1 MSKKRKDFIY
11 ISCSKLKD
19 DEINPIDINSTYDSE
34 HAGITQTI
42 SSGLSDDAKE
52 KYEKGSE
59 ITLYLYRLDTEKNPV
74 LYKSV
79 RVKKNEDTYKLG
91 ENTKYDVPESF
102 QPFSADGESA
112 ESNNDGDTQDET
124 VDNSEENIT
133 DTNSEEQPKSDT
145 SAENAEEQKPEE
157 ASADNQEQNTET
169 DQKASEENK
178 ENTETNEE
186 NTTQESAAVVA
197 ASVAGIA
204 VLQELSTLLFMGTDK
219 IITEVKKPKYKK
231 FFRKYREIFIP
242 EAPDVFSLKKE
253 KFFLKED
260 GSKSDDKVRDRIK
273 KYGLG
278 KENSQIIYYQDK
290 EPVAGIIMEK
300 EFSTMFM
307 MLANGHGIEALLMN
321 LSGIADKSSSVKVT
335 SKYQKYAD
343 FITACID
350 IDCGIITKRAKTFL
364 KKAQKEIANYIK
376 EHKDDDVK
384 KEDANASD
392 FSRLNRDLGKEAHSS
407 SNNTENKI
415 NQPTEKPSSQSTAT
429 VADAVNKMAQA
440 KQNADKALANESVM
454 TEGFFGKKEVI
465 LPNDDDIRIAIDT
478 FRSAVNKINP
488 SIKKLIKFKTEK
500 YVDPKDKE
508 HMIIA
513 TFEVN
518 DDQAKLYGSFSNGSV
533 STQTKAD
540 REKMAI
546 WNIISYSN
554 KILKKKNLKLKVKSY
569 LYPIY
574 FSDASGYIEISYIS
588 TKKADLT
595 NEAAALIES
604 FEDIIY
610 PGMNYGLM
618 YDICENTCKYLAEE
632 KCVSPK
638 SLYIFHDYVVEKVL
652 KAKDRNNLDDSDFG
666 IPEERKYPIH
676 DEAHVRAAIQRFNY
690 VDKKNEK
697 LLANNI
703 IKALKKFDMLDSIKV
718 SEDNRFSKY
727 LGKEFKEFVESYD
740 VNPIPVIREF
750 NVGTMLPNVGTTLP
764 VWGSD
769 FSNSDIHAVVADTDS
784 EIIDKYAFLYDTKD
798 ALKDAKEV
806 TDYLTSNGVDDID
819 RKENSQQ
826 VTYEDF
832 SEIRE
837 LNPADINEYPKK
849 QIWFD
854 DVVSHFVDDMK
865 IFFPLDFDSAK
876 LPDCCN
882 FMKDGYQFNLD
893 KDKTIGKHDLICRV
907 LENKGWEYN
916 TDGCTICARKSVP
929 SVGKCAVAV
938 IKPSIGY
945 AMINTIQNPTDMD
958 VVTESVDE
966 HKHAKIDPDIQKVIT
981 KLNKMGYTTVASC
994 SGHPNTRVKND
1005 QYRDGILNGKL
1016 YTTARIV
1023 FDKDY
1028 DIGAPKGWETKDFDN
1043 GFGIYPKPDNYTFS
1057 KGKPDDAFIKWKVQ
1071 YMEDLNNWVDKLSSK
1086 ETDEEEAK
1094 TESVSDIFEEFTNN
1108 LFG

>member
-34 HAGITQTI
+34 HAGITQII
-42 SSGLSDDAKE
+42 SSGLSDDVKE

-102 QPFSADGESA
+102 QPFSANGESA

-124 VDNSEENIT
+124 VDNSEENTT
-133 DTNSEEQPKSDT
+133 DTNTEEQPESDT
-145 SAENAEEQKPEE
+145 SVENAEEQKPEE
-157 ASADNQEQNTET
+157 ASTDNQEQNTET
-169 DQKASEENK
+169 DKKASEENK
-178 ENTETNEE
+178 ENAENQEENNSENTENNEE

-197 ASVAGIA
+197 AGVAGIA

-307 MLANGHGIEALLMN
+307 MLANGHGIEALLMD

-364 KKAQKEIANYIK
+364 KKAQKEIANYVK

-415 NQPTEKPSSQSTAT
+415 NQPTEKPSSQTSAT
-429 VADAVNKMAQA
+429 VADVVNKMTQA
-440 KQNADKALANESVM
+440 KQNADKALANESV
-454 TEGFFGKKEVI
+454 
-465 LPNDDDIRIAIDT
+465 A
-478 FRSAVNKINP
+478 
-488 SIKKLIKFKTEK
+488 
-500 YVDPKDKE
+500 
-508 HMIIA
+508 
-513 TFEVN
+513 
-518 DDQAKLYGSFSNGSV
+518 
-533 STQTKAD
+533 
-540 REKMAI
+540 
-546 WNIISYSN
+546 
-554 KILKKKNLKLKVKSY
+554 
-569 LYPIY
+569 
-574 FSDASGYIEISYIS
+574 
-588 TKKADLT
+588 

-604 FEDIIY
+604 FENIIY

-618 YDICENTCKYLAEE
+618 YDICENACKYLSEE

-638 SLYIFHDYVVEKVL
+638 SLYAFHDYVVEKVL

-798 ALKDAKEV
+798 AVKDAKEV

-865 IFFPLDFDSAK
+865 IFFPLDFDSTK

-958 VVTESVDE
+958 VVTESTDE

-1071 YMEDLNNWVDKLSSK
+1071 YMEDLNNWIDKLSGK
-1086 ETDEEEAK
+1086 ETDEEETK

>member
-19 DEINPIDINSTYDSE
+19 DEISPIDINSTYDSE

-42 SSGLSDDAKE
+42 NSELSDDVKE

-112 ESNNDGDTQDET
+112 ESNNDNSQDET
-124 VDNSEENIT
+124 VDNSEETTT
-133 DTNSEEQPKSDT
+133 DTNSEEQPESDT
-145 SAENAEEQKPEE
+145 STENAEEQKPEE
-157 ASADNQEQNTET
+157 SSADNQEHNTET
-169 DQKASEENK
+169 DQNVSEENK
-178 ENTETNEE
+178 ENSDNQEE

-197 ASVAGIA
+197 AGVAGIA

-231 FFRKYREIFIP
+231 FFRRYREIFIP
-242 EAPDVFSLKKE
+242 EAPDIFSLKKE

-350 IDCGIITKRAKTFL
+350 VDCGIITKRAKSFL
-364 KKAQKEIANYIK
+364 KKAQKEIANYVK

-407 SNNTENKI
+407 SNNTENKV
-415 NQPTEKPSSQSTAT
+415 NQPTEKQGSQSSAT
-429 VADAVNKMAQA
+429 ISDVVNKMAQA
-440 KQNADKALANESVM
+440 KQNADKALSNESV
-454 TEGFFGKKEVI
+454 
-465 LPNDDDIRIAIDT
+465 A
-478 FRSAVNKINP
+478 
-488 SIKKLIKFKTEK
+488 
-500 YVDPKDKE
+500 
-508 HMIIA
+508 
-513 TFEVN
+513 
-518 DDQAKLYGSFSNGSV
+518 
-533 STQTKAD
+533 
-540 REKMAI
+540 
-546 WNIISYSN
+546 
-554 KILKKKNLKLKVKSY
+554 
-569 LYPIY
+569 
-574 FSDASGYIEISYIS
+574 
-588 TKKADLT
+588 

-638 SLYIFHDYVVEKVL
+638 SLYAFHDYVVEKVL
-652 KAKDRNNLDDSDFG
+652 KAKDRNNLDDSEFG

-769 FSNSDIHAVVADTDS
+769 FSNSDIHAIVADTDS

-798 ALKDAKEV
+798 AVNDAKEV

-865 IFFPLDFDSAK
+865 IFFPLDFDSTK

-893 KDKTIGKHDLICRV
+893 KDKTIGKHDLICRI
-907 LENKGWEYN
+907 LETKGWEYN

-929 SVGKCAVAV
+929 SIGKCAVAV

-1071 YMEDLNNWVDKLSSK
+1071 YMEDLNNWIDKLSGK
-1086 ETDEEEAK
+1086 ETDEEETK

>member
-19 DEINPIDINSTYDSE
+19 DEISPIDINSTYDSE

-42 SSGLSDDAKE
+42 SSKLSDDVKE

-124 VDNSEENIT
+124 VDNSEENTT
-133 DTNSEEQPKSDT
+133 DTNTEEKPESDT

-157 ASADNQEQNTET
+157 ASTDNQEQNTET
-169 DQKASEENK
+169 DKKASEENK
-178 ENTETNEE
+178 ENTENQEE

-242 EAPDVFSLKKE
+242 EAPDIFSLKKE

-350 IDCGIITKRAKTFL
+350 VDCGIITKRAKSFL
-364 KKAQKEIANYIK
+364 KKAQKEIANYVK

-415 NQPTEKPSSQSTAT
+415 NQPTEKPSSQTSAT
-429 VADAVNKMAQA
+429 VADAVNKMTQA
-440 KQNADKALANESVM
+440 KQNADKALANESV
-454 TEGFFGKKEVI
+454 
-465 LPNDDDIRIAIDT
+465 A
-478 FRSAVNKINP
+478 
-488 SIKKLIKFKTEK
+488 
-500 YVDPKDKE
+500 
-508 HMIIA
+508 
-513 TFEVN
+513 
-518 DDQAKLYGSFSNGSV
+518 
-533 STQTKAD
+533 
-540 REKMAI
+540 
-546 WNIISYSN
+546 
-554 KILKKKNLKLKVKSY
+554 
-569 LYPIY
+569 
-574 FSDASGYIEISYIS
+574 
-588 TKKADLT
+588 

-618 YDICENTCKYLAEE
+618 YDICENACKYLSEE

-638 SLYIFHDYVVEKVL
+638 SLYAFHDYVVEKVL

-769 FSNSDIHAVVADTDS
+769 FSNSDIHAIVADTDS

-798 ALKDAKEV
+798 AVKDAKEV

-865 IFFPLDFDSAK
+865 IFFPLDFDSTK

-981 KLNKMGYTTVASC
+981 KLNKMGYTTIASC

-1071 YMEDLNNWVDKLSSK
+1071 YMEDLNNWIDKLSGK
-1086 ETDEEEAK
+1086 ETDEEETK

>member
-19 DEINPIDINSTYDSE
+19 DEINPIDINNTYDSE

-42 SSGLSDDAKE
+42 SSGLSDDVKE

-124 VDNSEENIT
+124 VDNSEENTT
-133 DTNSEEQPKSDT
+133 DTNTEEQPESDT
-145 SAENAEEQKPEE
+145 SAENTEEQKPEE
-157 ASADNQEQNTET
+157 VSTDNQEQNTET
-169 DQKASEENK
+169 DKKASEENK
-178 ENTETNEE
+178 ENTENQEENNSENTENNEE

-197 ASVAGIA
+197 AGVAGIA

-242 EAPDVFSLKKE
+242 EAPDIFSLKKE

-350 IDCGIITKRAKTFL
+350 VDCGIITKRAKSFL

-392 FSRLNRDLGKEAHSS
+392 FSRLNRDLGKEANSS

-415 NQPTEKPSSQSTAT
+415 NQPTEKPGSQSTAT
-429 VADAVNKMAQA
+429 IADAVNKMAQA
-440 KQNADKALANESVM
+440 KQNADKALANESV
-454 TEGFFGKKEVI
+454 
-465 LPNDDDIRIAIDT
+465 A
-478 FRSAVNKINP
+478 
-488 SIKKLIKFKTEK
+488 
-500 YVDPKDKE
+500 
-508 HMIIA
+508 
-513 TFEVN
+513 
-518 DDQAKLYGSFSNGSV
+518 
-533 STQTKAD
+533 
-540 REKMAI
+540 
-546 WNIISYSN
+546 
-554 KILKKKNLKLKVKSY
+554 
-569 LYPIY
+569 
-574 FSDASGYIEISYIS
+574 
-588 TKKADLT
+588 

-610 PGMNYGLM
+610 PGMNYRLM
-618 YDICENTCKYLAEE
+618 YDICEETCKFLAEE
-632 KCVSPK
+632 RCVEPEA
-638 SLYIFHDYVVEKVL
+638 LYIFHDYVVEKVL

-769 FSNSDIHAVVADTDS
+769 FSNSDIHVVVADTDN

-798 ALKDAKEV
+798 AVKDAKEV

-837 LNPADINEYPKK
+837 LNPVDINEYPKK

-865 IFFPLDFDSAK
+865 IFFPLDFDSTK

-958 VVTESVDE
+958 VVTESTDE

-1071 YMEDLNNWVDKLSSK
+1071 YMEDLNNWIDKLSGK
-1086 ETDEEEAK
+1086 ETDEEETK

>member
-42 SSGLSDDAKE
+42 SSGLSDDVKE

-124 VDNSEENIT
+124 VDNSEENTT
-133 DTNSEEQPKSDT
+133 DTNTEEKPESDT
-145 SAENAEEQKPEE
+145 SAENAEEQKPED
-157 ASADNQEQNTET
+157 ASTDNQEQNTET
-169 DQKASEENK
+169 DKKASEENK
-178 ENTETNEE
+178 ENSDNQEENTSDSTENNEE

-197 ASVAGIA
+197 AGVAGIA

-231 FFRKYREIFIP
+231 FFRRYREIFIP
-242 EAPDVFSLKKE
+242 EAPDIFSLKKE
-253 KFFLKED
+253 KFFLKEN

-350 IDCGIITKRAKTFL
+350 VDCGIITKRAKSFL
-364 KKAQKEIANYIK
+364 KKAQKEIANYVK

-415 NQPTEKPSSQSTAT
+415 NQPTEKPSSQTSAT
-429 VADAVNKMAQA
+429 VADAVNKITQA
-440 KQNADKALANESVM
+440 KQNADKVLANESV
-454 TEGFFGKKEVI
+454 
-465 LPNDDDIRIAIDT
+465 A
-478 FRSAVNKINP
+478 
-488 SIKKLIKFKTEK
+488 
-500 YVDPKDKE
+500 
-508 HMIIA
+508 
-513 TFEVN
+513 
-518 DDQAKLYGSFSNGSV
+518 
-533 STQTKAD
+533 
-540 REKMAI
+540 
-546 WNIISYSN
+546 
-554 KILKKKNLKLKVKSY
+554 
-569 LYPIY
+569 
-574 FSDASGYIEISYIS
+574 
-588 TKKADLT
+588 

-618 YDICENTCKYLAEE
+618 YDICENACKYLSEE

-638 SLYIFHDYVVEKVL
+638 SLYAFHDYIVEKVL

-769 FSNSDIHAVVADTDS
+769 FSNSDIHAIVADTDS

-798 ALKDAKEV
+798 AVKDAKEV

-865 IFFPLDFDSAK
+865 IFFPLDFDSTK

-966 HKHAKIDPDIQKVIT
+966 HKHAKIDSDIQKVIT

-1071 YMEDLNNWVDKLSSK
+1071 YMEDLNNWIDKLSGK
-1086 ETDEEEAK
+1086 ETDEEETK